1 METRDKSCCF
11 IGHREIRQNDKL
23 TESLRDSILNLIN
36 IGVYRFLFGSNSEF
50 NALCHRIVCNL
61 KKDYPHLVR
70 VYVRAEYPVINE
82 KYRKYL
88 LTLYE
93 DTYFPDCLLRAGK
106 AVYIERNFEMINQC
120 SYCIA
125 YYDGRNTAKSK
136 EKRSGTELAYKYAEK
151 RGLSI
156 QNIYKTD

>member
-36 IGVYRFLFGSNSEF
+36 IGVYRF
-50 NALCHRIVCNL
+50 
-61 KKDYPHLVR
+61 
-70 VYVRAEYPVINE
+70 
-82 KYRKYL
+82 
-88 LTLYE
+88 
-93 DTYFPDCLLRAGK
+93 
-106 AVYIERNFEMINQC
+106 
-120 SYCIA
+120 A
-125 YYDGRNTAKSK
+125 YYDGRNTTKSK
-136 EKRSGTELAYKYAEK
+136 EKSRSGTELAYKYAEK